1 MHKMMDKVQ
10 AAALDMVMDYVLK
23 DPAHNLSK
31 LAEWA
36 DTFDQKG
43 THASQI
49 NAVRTVA
56 ADPENNWNRFVVNL
70 CNEVDHDV
78 LKATVRNFFVNAS
91 LSGMRKQA
99 ESRQKYG
106 CNVPWA
112 ILMDPTSACNLHCTG
127 CWAAEY
133 GNKLNMTYEE
143 LDSIIN
149 QANALGTYMFLYSGG
164 EPLVRKKDI
173 IRLCE
178 AHPDC

>member
-1 MHKMMDKVQ
+1 MSRPVVWVGRC
-10 AAALDMVMDYVLK
+10 AVSGE
-23 DPAHNLSK
+23 PA
-31 LAEWA
+31 
-36 DTFDQKG
+36 G
-43 THASQI
+43 QI
-49 NAVRTVA
+49 SAVRSVV
-56 ADPENNWNRFVVNL
+56 ADPEDNWNRFVVKL
-70 CNEVDHDV
+70 CDEVDHEV
-78 LKATVRNFFVNAS
+78 LMATVRNFFVNAS
-91 LSGMRKQA
+91 LSGMRKQE

-133 GNKLNMTYEE
+133 GNKLNMSYGE

-164 EPLVRKKDI
+164 EPLVRKNDL

-178 AHPDC
+178 AHPDCQFILISN